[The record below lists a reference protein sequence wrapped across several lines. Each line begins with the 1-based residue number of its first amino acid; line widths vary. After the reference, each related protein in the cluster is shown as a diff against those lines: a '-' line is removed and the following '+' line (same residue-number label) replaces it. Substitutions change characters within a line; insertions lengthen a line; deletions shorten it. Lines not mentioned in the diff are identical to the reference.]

1 MSAKCEIPSEFAKVI
16 RDFIKDLV
24 GTFPDKINGDS
35 KQHELLLLI
44 AQSNN
49 IDDVESSVYDTI
61 YEFCKEKYPK
71 MFFEILYQ
79 NEELFCKSNKEEA
92 EDKGDKEDV
101 LELLPGLNFA
111 ELWHTDISTTTKT
124 TIWKYLQLILF
135 SVINNIDS
143 SESFGDTTKLF
154 EAINQDEFK
163 QKIEETIAQMENVFK
178 PQEASGSGSHDVSNA
193 AFNQIPNA
201 ADLHDHIN
209 RMMEGKLGCL
219 AKEIA
224 EETAQDFNIDT
235 DNAGSINDVF
245 KQLLKN
251 PTKLM
256 DLVKTVGSK
265 LDTKIKSGAIKE
277 SELLEEAAN
286 LVNNMKNMPGMDN
299 LEGMFAKM
307 GIPGMGKGG
316 KMDMG
321 AFGKQM
327 EQNLRSAKMKE
338 RMRSRLADKQ
348 SDSLIA
354 DKLIQKKLVHD
365 SLIKPKGTTVEGME
379 EFVFS
384 TGEVTE
390 KSSKKKKKKPRG
402 TKK

>member
-1 MSAKCEIPSEFAKVI
+1 MSEKCEIPKEFAKI
-16 RDFIKDLV
+16 IKDFIKDLF
-24 GTFPDKINGDS
+24 GTFPDKINKVS
-35 KQHELLLLI
+35 HPTLLFI
-44 AQSNN
+44 VEEE
-49 IDDVESSVYDTI
+49 DVDQCVYENI

-71 MFFEILYQ
+71 IFFDILYQ
-79 NEELFCKSNKEEA
+79 NEELFADINK
-92 EDKGDKEDV
+92 DV
-101 LELLPGLNFA
+101 ELLPELNFT
-111 ELWHTDISTTTKT
+111 ELWHTDISKATKI

-143 SESFGDTTKLF
+143 NESFGDTTKLF

-163 QKIEETIAQMENVFK
+163 QKIEETISQMEDIFK
-178 PQEASGSGSHDVSNA
+178 LPTNTTDDANIDASNSEHNT
-193 AFNQIPNA
+193 FNQIPNA
-201 ADLHDHIN
+201 SDLHDHIN
-209 RMMEGKLGCL
+209 KMMEGKLGCL

-224 EETAQDFNIDT
+224 EETAKDFNIDS

-245 KQLLKN
+245 KQLFKN
-251 PTKLM
+251 PGKLM

-299 LEGMFAKM
+299 LESMFSKM

-316 KMDMG
+316 KVDMN

-338 RMRSRLADKQ
+338 RMRSKLAENNEKQ
-348 SDSLIA
+348 AAEKLAEKFAEKLDNSLIT
-354 DKLIQKKLVHD
+354 
-365 SLIKPKGTTVEGME
+365 PKGTNIEGME
-379 EFVFS
+379 EFIFS
-384 TGEVTE
+384 VGETVE
-390 KSSKKKKKKPRG
+390 KSAKKKKKKPKG
-402 TKK
+402 AKK